1 MTILANHVKEIREI
15 LNGKQRSILDEERI
29 VKLLKVFRQF
39 EPDDRINLVQLAGLE
54 LDRDKLVA
62 RLNDEVEECFKLDDM
77 QSGLSAF
84 AGQYLFSEIVFP
96 EELKNVG

>member
-62 RLNDEVEECFKLDDM
+62 RLNSEVDEFFKLDDM